1 LKVRVVLDV
10 TLRGGSDDF
19 HPNYAAR
26 IIDSGLARLSKTN
39 DLIVSWETIDANEV
53 VYEGR

>member
-1 LKVRVVLDV
+1 VRVVLDV
-10 TLRGGSDDF
+10 TLRGSSDDF

-26 IIDSGLARLSKTN
+26 IVDAGLTRLSKTN
-39 DLIVSWETIDANEV
+39 ELIVSWETIDANEV

>member
-1 LKVRVVLDV
+1 MRVVLDV
-10 TLRGGSDDF
+10 TLRGSSDDF

-26 IIDSGLARLSKTN
+26 IVDAGLTRLSKTN
-39 DLIVSWETIDANEV
+39 ELIVSWETIDANEV